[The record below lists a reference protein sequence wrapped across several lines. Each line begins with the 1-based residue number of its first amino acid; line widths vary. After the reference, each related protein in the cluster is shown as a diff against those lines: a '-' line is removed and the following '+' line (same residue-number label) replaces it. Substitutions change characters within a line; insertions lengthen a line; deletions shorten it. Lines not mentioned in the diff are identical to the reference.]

1 MLAVKLSRSD
11 KRIVNISSIAICVA
25 ILVNTVFVWPG
36 LNRHPEFETF
46 FVIALI
52 IALFPPAAADLL
64 DRRWRSVVNAKLP
77 DLVKNISD
85 AQKTGMSFPKA
96 IEHSA
101 RVDYGP
107 LTKELRKTVALLSW
121 GWTYEEALQ
130 DLARRIDTPLAHRLV
145 ALLIEVGRAG
155 GRLHEVLDAIYTH
168 FREAQEIERDRKR
181 QLVPYVMTIYAA
193 FGVFLFLVYILF
205 STLFFQAK
213 QLAAAGTFFLSG
225 LNTDLYYI
233 WFFHLAVVEAVISGF
248 VAGKMGEGALS
259 AGLKHALILL
269 LISILAFAFVIRPP

>member
-1 MLAVKLSRSD
+1 MLAIKLSKSD
-11 KRIVNISSIAICVA
+11 KMIVNVSSIAICVA
-25 ILVNTVFVWPG
+25 ILINTIFVWPG
-36 LNRHPEFETF
+36 LHRHPEFETF

-64 DRRWRSVVNAKLP
+64 DRRWRNAVNAKLP
-77 DLVKNISD
+77 ELIKNISD
-85 AQKTGMSFPKA
+85 AQKTGMSFSKA
-96 IEHSA
+96 IEYSA

-107 LTKELRKTVALLSW
+107 LTKELRKTVALLGW

-130 DLARRIDTPLAHRLV
+130 DLAKRIDTPLAHRMA

-155 GRLHEVLDAIYTH
+155 GKLHEVLDTIYSH
-168 FREAQEIERDRKR
+168 FREVQDIERDRKR

-213 QLAAAGTFFLSG
+213 QLAATGTSFLGG

-248 VAGKMGEGALS
+248 VAGKMGEGAMS
-259 AGLKHALILL
+259 AGLKHALVLL
-269 LISILAFAFVIRPP
+269 LISILAFVFIIRPP